1 LYGLYLETTRRLIDA
16 GRKVTWFKY
25 GELLKGVSEKAAT
38 DKNATVD
45 FKEV

>member
-1 LYGLYLETTRRLIDA
+1 MDA

-25 GELLKGVSEKAAT
+25 GELLKYVWKKAAT
-38 DKNATVD
+38 NINANVG